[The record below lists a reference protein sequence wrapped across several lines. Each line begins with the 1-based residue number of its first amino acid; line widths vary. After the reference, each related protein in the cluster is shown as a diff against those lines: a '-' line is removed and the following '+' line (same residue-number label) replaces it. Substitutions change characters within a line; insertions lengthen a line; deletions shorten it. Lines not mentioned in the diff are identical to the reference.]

1 MNDLEKFIRNAEYTL
16 KSGGLTPLQ
25 IDEIEKALV
34 THRAA
39 QDDTPELQRQ
49 REHIEEH
56 WTSLSSTLARR
67 GLKVQILSL
76 FARSFVGLL
85 FNEYCELELRNCEV
99 ELRNC
104 MHDYIKAM
112 GTAEQRQEAANVLTG
127 GDAGSRLDT
136 LYERNVGV
144 ATTEL
149 LLDRTY
155 VDTRFRNV
163 ALGYNVTKNLHVAG
177 QDVALLRI
185 IEQDRAALRKIL
197 SFLPELEPI
206 RVCVEVVAE
215 NMLRPQ
221 AEASL
226 NQSGTTTSSFWNAH
240 AIGCRSLRQRLLS
253 DAMLAMKKME

>member
-1 MNDLEKFIRNAEYTL
+1 MSDLEKLIKSAGYTL
-16 KSGGLTPLQ
+16 KGGGLTPLQ
-25 IDEIEKALV
+25 IDEIEKALA

-39 QDDTPELQRQ
+39 QDDHPDLQRQ

-67 GLKVQILSL
+67 GLKIQILSL
-76 FARSFVGLL
+76 FARSIAGLL
-85 FNEYCELELRNCEV
+85 FNEYCNL

-112 GTAEQRQEAANVLTG
+112 GMAEQRQEAANVLTG

-136 LYERNVGV
+136 LYERTVGV
-144 ATTEL
+144 AITER
-149 LLDRTY
+149 LLDRVY

-163 ALGYNVTKNLHVAG
+163 ALGHNVTKDLHAAG

-185 IEQDRAALRKIL
+185 IEQDQAALRKIL
-197 SFLPELEPI
+197 SFLPELDPI
-206 RVCVEVVAE
+206 RVCVEAVAE

-221 AEASL
+221 AESSE
-226 NQSGTTTSSFWNAH
+226 NQSSTTTSSFWNVMGWTTA
-240 AIGCRSLRQRLLS
+240 RKRLPESPSTTKLLS